1 MLGASQAAAGVL
13 YSETVLSLYPQLV
26 KRIAAPLMTQVSV
39 RCVIYAVLALV
50 FGGLGSLLKVLS
62 GGWLNLAIF
71 GVLGLVNLLHVWISY
86 YAFQKLPSGVSLT
99 MFYTYPIMNVIGA
112 WLFFG
117 ETIGLKA
124 VPFFLLAL
132 VGVWMVATAKGTS
145 VKAPGMTD
153 KKVDDDGVVVAEAF
167 GGGSEGRKES
177 FDWKDLLA
185 GLGAAATETAIY
197 LILYGL
203 KAEKGGSM
211 FTSIHRVYTSAAMML
226 LPFLLGGGIKMPD
239 LGELKIMGLWNSLL
253 GFTGYAARFAAIPAV
268 SPVIYSALSLFGIFA
283 SYVWGWLFGGETIN
297 AKGLVGSALVGGSIF
312 MMRQFGGFSA
322 EV

>member
-1 MLGASQAAAGVL
+1 MLSGAGAAGGVL
-13 YSETVLSLYPQLV
+13 YAETVLSLYPQLV
-26 KRIAAPLMTQVSV
+26 KQLTAPLSTQVAV
-39 RCVIYAVLALV
+39 RCITYSLMALGI
-50 FGGLGSLLKVLS
+50 GGLGALWRVFS
-62 GGWLNLAIF
+62 GGWTGLLIF
-71 GVLGLVNLLHVWISY
+71 FVLGAVNLLHVWTSY

-117 ETIGLKA
+117 ESIGLKA
-124 VPFFLLAL
+124 IPFFALAL
-132 VGVWMVATAKGTS
+132 VGVWMVATAKGTLKQS
-145 VKAPGMTD
+145 VSGDVEEGLEEK
-153 KKVDDDGVVVAEAF
+153 DGFEI
-167 GGGSEGRKES
+167 KH
-177 FDWKDLLA
+177 LLA

-211 FTSIHRVYTSAAMML
+211 FTSLHRVYTSAAIML
-226 LPFLLGGGIKMPD
+226 LPMLASGFIELPD
-239 LGELKIMGLWNSLL
+239 MKEIKIMGLWNALL
-253 GFTGYAARFAAIPAV
+253 GFSGYAARFAAIPAV

-297 AKGLVGSALVGGSIF
+297 MKGLVGSGLVGASIF
-312 MMRQFGGFSA
+312 LMRQFGGFSA

>member
-1 MLGASQAAAGVL
+1 MLGAGGAAAGVL

-26 KRIAAPLMTQVSV
+26 KRIGAPLSTQVSV
-39 RCVIYAVLALV
+39 RCIVYAVLALV

-71 GVLGLVNLLHVWISY
+71 GILGLVNLLHVWISY

-117 ETIGLKA
+117 ESIGLKA

-132 VGVWMVATAKGTS
+132 VGVWMVATAKGTMGKVKGSDDS
-145 VKAPGMTD
+145 VVEEEGFQNKAVGD
-153 KKVDDDGVVVAEAF
+153 FE
-167 GGGSEGRKES
+167 
-177 FDWKDLLA
+177 WKHLLA
-185 GLGAAATETAIY
+185 GLGAAATETTIY

-203 KAEKGGSM
+203 KAEKGGSL

-226 LPFLLGGGIKMPD
+226 LPFLGMGAIKMPN
-239 LGELKIMGLWNSLL
+239 LGELKIMGLWNSIL
-253 GFTGYAARFAAIPAV
+253 GFTGYAARFAAIPLV

-297 AKGLVGSALVGGSIF
+297 AKGLVGSGLVGASIF
-312 MMRQFGGFSA
+312 LMRQFGGFSA